1 MNEEQAKILLNSD
14 LGEDLNFIYL
24 IEQVLIYDKDDE
36 DLTEDYS
43 TYLLLEAD
51 VGRWQSAT
59 GPQRKAA
66 LLKAIQRE

>member
-1 MNEEQAKILLNSD
+1 MNEEQARILLNSD
-14 LGEDLNFIYL
+14 FGEDLNFIHVA
-24 IEQVLIYDKDDE
+24 EQILIYNQDNE
-36 DLTEDYS
+36 DLIEDYS

-66 LLKAIQRE
+66 LLKAIQGE